1 MRRLLRRSRGCEGWT
16 CLRQRRPRRRRPVL
30 WVMQEAPAN
39 IGESH
44 DLTQADISGQD
55 EEWRAQQELNL
66 PKSAQFPNK
75 SGSTVAPGV
84 TKSNSPD
91 DLGEILDAWPELG
104 DDVRNALLTIV
115 RSVNNRPQKA
125 HTDVGDS
132 YSQPKETRQ

>member
-1 MRRLLRRSRGCEGWT
+1 
-16 CLRQRRPRRRRPVL
+16 
-30 WVMQEAPAN
+30 MQEAPAN